1 MFAVGA
7 EGEMDVTDARFDRSQ
22 NADLVTQRDS
32 TTVDWAPRYLQIRQ
46 SPTKWSGVGTKMLA
60 EASGARAL
68 SLFACWLHCGL
79 SIEILR

>member
-32 TTVDWAPRYLQIRQ
+32 TTLDWAPRYLQIRQ
-46 SPTKWSGVGTKMLA
+46 SPTK
-60 EASGARAL
+60 
-68 SLFACWLHCGL
+68 
-79 SIEILR
+79 